1 MWSSSCG
8 GNGIQL
14 SAVESGLTQREGWA
28 CRPSGRGRRLTAHD
42 DTSRNWVAVS
52 RPEWRVRV
60 VNPDA
65 APVPEPAAL
74 DGLDDAALVH
84 ACRQGRRE
92 AFDVLV
98 SRHQRNIYKVCFRF
112 AGNHADAS
120 DLTQEAFLRAWRGL
134 AGFKGRSSVSTWLYR
149 IAVNAS
155 LNRVSARSRPAELV
169 DEQLLVD
176 DTGDLPS
183 DDVFRRERATAV
195 RRAVLALPDRQRATV
210 ILRIYHD
217 LAHHEI
223 ADILGSSVGSVKANL
238 FHALRNLRRLLG
250 DVRP

>member
-1 MWSSSCG
+1 M
-8 GNGIQL
+8 
-14 SAVESGLTQREGWA
+14 
-28 CRPSGRGRRLTAHD
+28 
-42 DTSRNWVAVS
+42 
-52 RPEWRVRV
+52 RV

-134 AGFKGRSSVSTWLYR
+134 AGFKGRSSVGTWLYR

-210 ILRIYHD
+210 ILRIYHE